1 MFNFMKTNLSPLLFI
16 PIFIAIAFVSVLSAQ
31 EQSREPG
38 IMSANFYLQSRGE
51 VYFRIKLKSKADI
64 HNLTKII
71 SIDKTDNNFVYAY
84 ANNKQFTN
92 FSKLNLNY
100 EILPPP
106 SSLKQLKMSKSLKDV
121 YNWDTYPT
129 YEQYINMMYE
139 FESNYPGL
147 CKVYNIGTSVEGRD
161 ILFVKISDNTQIKE
175 AEPGFLYSSTM
186 HGNETTGYILMLR
199 YINYLLSNYDVA
211 HRIKYLIDN
220 IELWINP
227 LSNPDGT
234 YSGGDSTVNGA
245 TRFNANNIDLNRNFP
260 DPEDGLHPD
269 GENWQ
274 PETVAMMNFMEER
287 NFVLSA
293 NFHTGSEVVNYP
305 WDTWKK
311 LHADDDW
318 YKYISHQY
326 ADTAQAYSPA
336 GYLNGFD
343 DGITNGYAWYSIN
356 GGRQDYVN
364 YYLHSR
370 EVTIELSN
378 TNIPD
383 GADLP
388 AYWEYNYRSFVNYM
402 EQCLYGING
411 IVTDSIS
418 GKPLPAKIKVL
429 THDFDSSFIYSDSI
443 NGNYYRL
450 IYQGTYDLKFSAPGY
465 YTKTIYGVQAINRQ
479 STHLDVKLVP
489 IIKYLNVYNRPNPFK
504 NSTDIIIEL
513 PEDAFVQIKVF
524 DITGKQ
530 VSDIVNKYFNKGSNT
545 VTFDASQLNS
555 GVYIYRV
562 EINNFIINKKM
573 LNVK

>member
-1 MFNFMKTNLSPLLFI
+1 MKTNLSPLLFI
-16 PIFIAIAFVSVLSAQ
+16 PIFIAIVSVSILSAQ
-31 EQSREPG
+31 NQSREHG
-38 IMSANFYLQSRGE
+38 INSANFYLESRGE
-51 VYFRIKLKSKADI
+51 VYFRINLKSKADI

-84 ANNKQFTN
+84 ANKKQFTN

-100 EILPPP
+100 EVLPPP
-106 SSLKQLKMSKSLKDV
+106 SSLKHHKMSKSLKAL
-121 YNWDTYPT
+121 YNWDVYPT

-139 FESNYPGL
+139 FESNYPTI
-147 CKVYNIGTSVEGRD
+147 CKVYNIGTSVEGRAL
-161 ILFVKISDNTQIKE
+161 LFVKISDNTQIKE
-175 AEPGFLYSSTM
+175 SEPEFLYSSTM

-211 HRIKYLIDN
+211 HRIKYLVDN

-227 LSNPDGT
+227 LANPDGT

-245 TRFNANNIDLNRNFP
+245 TRFNANNIDLNRDFP
-260 DPEDGLHPD
+260 DPQDTLYPD
-269 GENWQ
+269 SENLQ
-274 PETVAMMNFMEER
+274 PETVAMMNFMKER

-293 NFHTGSEVVNYP
+293 NFHTASEVVNYP

-326 ADTAQAYSPA
+326 ADTVHAYSPA
-336 GYLNGFD
+336 GYMNGFD
-343 DGITNGYAWYSIN
+343 EGITNGYDWYSIN

-411 IVTDSIS
+411 IVIDSIS

-443 NGNYYRL
+443 NGNYHRL

-479 STHLDVKLVP
+479 STNLDVKLVP
-489 IIKYLNVYNRPNPFK
+489 VIKYLNVYNCPNPFK
-504 NSTDIIIEL
+504 NSTNIIIEL

-530 VSDIVNKYFNKGSNT
+530 VSGIVNKYFNKGSHT

-555 GVYIYRV
+555 GVYIYQV
-562 EINNFIINKKM
+562 QINNFIINKKM